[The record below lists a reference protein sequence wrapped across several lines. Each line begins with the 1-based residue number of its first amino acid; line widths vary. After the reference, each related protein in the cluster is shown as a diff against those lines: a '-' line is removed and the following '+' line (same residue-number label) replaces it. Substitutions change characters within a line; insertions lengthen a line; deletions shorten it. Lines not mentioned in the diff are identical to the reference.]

1 MDNLYNLVKLN
12 REIEFLNQELNINL
26 KNSWSF
32 FLSDFKKSKKK
43 MFNLPYLLML

>member
-12 REIEFLNQELNINL
+12 REIEFLNHELNINL

-32 FLSDFKKSKKK
+32 F
-43 MFNLPYLLML
+43 YLILKRVKRRCLIFPIC